1 LNENAFSP
9 ELQTHARAGPNEKP
23 LPAGRPNLRERLQ
36 DIRIEVR
43 ALKESA
49 PLIAMDSEGS
59 FGMIQITCVEARVH
73 DGPLYRKPSEACWE
87 AFVRAML
94 TDMPPA
100 PPQTAQTCSVN
111 SGMMAAAG

>member
-1 LNENAFSP
+1 
-9 ELQTHARAGPNEKP
+9 
-23 LPAGRPNLRERLQ
+23 
-36 DIRIEVR
+36 
-43 ALKESA
+43 
-49 PLIAMDSEGS
+49 MDSEGS

-100 PPQTAQTCSVN
+100 LAFAHGRLRELYGTTP
-111 SGMMAAAG
+111 